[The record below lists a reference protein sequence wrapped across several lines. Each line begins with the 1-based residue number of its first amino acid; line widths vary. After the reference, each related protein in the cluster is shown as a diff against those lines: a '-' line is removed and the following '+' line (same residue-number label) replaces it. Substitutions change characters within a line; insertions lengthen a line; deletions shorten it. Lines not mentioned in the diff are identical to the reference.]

1 MADTADIMIIG
12 GGIIGVATALEL
24 QTRDPSLRITLL
36 EKEAAP
42 AIHQSGHNSGVIHA
56 GVYYAPGSMKARFC
70 REGVQATRDFCAEHG
85 VPIQQPGK
93 LIVATS
99 EAEVERMQALGARA
113 RQNGI
118 EIEDVDHA
126 GLRGLEPHINGLA
139 ALYSPATGITDF
151 KRVTQVMAEIFI
163 SRGGDIRYGESVLSG
178 SETDAHVSVI
188 TTKGQFESGKV
199 ITCVGLHSDRLIRA
213 FGQKP
218 GYRVIPFRGEFF
230 RLLNQPEDLVR
241 HLIYPVPD
249 PERPFLGVHLT
260 RKIAGGFT
268 VGPNA
273 VLAFRREGY
282 RLFDISVP
290 DMADTLSYPGFWRM
304 LAQNAGSAV
313 SELSASASKRIYLK
327 RVQTYCPNVRL
338 ADLAPYPAGVRA
350 QAVASD
356 GKIIDDFL
364 FVQTARCLHVGNAP
378 SPAATSAIPIASHI
392 VEQVASLVP
401 IAQSTSG
408 AKSERHQPNPHSTGR
423 EAAHREVR

>member
-1 MADTADIMIIG
+1 MADTADILIIG

-24 QTRDPSLRITLL
+24 QGRDPSLRITLM
-36 EKEAAP
+36 EKEPAP
-42 AIHQSGHNSGVIHA
+42 ATHQSGHNSGVIHA

-85 VPIQQPGK
+85 VPIEQPGK

-99 EAEVERMQALGARA
+99 EIEVERMQALGARA

-118 EIEDVDHA
+118 EIEDVDQA
-126 GLRGLEPHINGLA
+126 ALRDMEPHINGLA
-139 ALYSPATGITDF
+139 ALYAPATGITDF
-151 KRVTQVMAEIFI
+151 KRITQVMAEIFV
-163 SRGGDIRYGESVLSG
+163 SRGGDIRFGAAVLSG
-178 SETDAHVSVI
+178 SEVETHVSVR
-188 TTKGQFESGKV
+188 TTKGQFQAGQV
-199 ITCVGLHSDRLIRA
+199 ITCAGLHSDRVIRA

-282 RLFDISVP
+282 RLLDISVP
-290 DMADTLSYPGFWRM
+290 DMLDTFGFLGFWRM
-304 LAQNAGSAV
+304 LTQNAGSAM
-313 SELSASASKRIYLK
+313 SELQASASKRAYLK
-327 RVQTYCPNVRL
+327 RVHRYCSGIRL

-350 QAVASD
+350 QAVAPD

-364 FVQTARCLHVGNAP
+364 FVQTVRCLHVGNAP
-378 SPAATSAIPIASHI
+378 SPAATSAIPIARYI
-392 VEQVASLVP
+392 VEQVASAER
-401 IAQSTSG
+401 IAQPMPG
-408 AKSERHQPNPHSTGR
+408 AKPERHQPIPLSIGR